1 MPGYKDPPKSGQ
13 FAPGKSGNPKG
24 KPKGIKSWS
33 TLVQE
38 LLDDS
43 KLADKL
49 LSKKPGWWDQLPGKN
64 AGHAIIVAM
73 MISAMGG
80 DVKAATWLRRTG
92 YGDKLELGSGD
103 GDEYV
108 PIPVFNMRTGQEM
121 MIVPKLQPKAP
132 KPTKAKKKS
141 TTLKKSSKV
150 VDKPE
155 HHKSKSAKPT
165 APKKAKSVTVKAK
178 KPATK
183 KAK

>member
-132 KPTKAKKKS
+132 KPTKAKAKPKNAAAKPKAKKS
-141 TTLKKSSKV
+141 PAPAKTT
-150 VDKPE
+150 P
-155 HHKSKSAKPT
+155 
-165 APKKAKSVTVKAK
+165 VKTKQASK